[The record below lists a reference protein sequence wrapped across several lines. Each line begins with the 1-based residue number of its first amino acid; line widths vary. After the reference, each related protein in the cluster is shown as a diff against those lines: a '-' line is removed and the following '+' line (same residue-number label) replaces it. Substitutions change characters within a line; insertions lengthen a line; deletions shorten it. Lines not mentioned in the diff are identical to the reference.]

1 MKKIKDSIRNKE
13 LLALMITIVLF
24 FLIRVVLLIVGTKF
38 SETREDELLHMKMDT
53 LMEIV
58 SDGNAKRAAAD
69 ATIYA
74 NQKANVN
81 MMTNLLKEFATKDG
95 YAGPRVFSDGF
106 VAELQGER
114 VILPREY
121 RTFDTQITR
130 EMIEKGLASGEM
142 MTGYATVGNA
152 APEEAAPEEAAPED
166 MEKAEEAEEAYVD
179 ELSKSCFLSFGKISG
194 NYVYVDLL
202 SEIEY
207 TEYLDLGS
215 YNIYE
220 ALESADATFD
230 GITVVI
236 RDQDGELQLLRQFGA
251 GKPFESL
258 AGLGLTKEL
267 LYAETPSLTID
278 GQKYLCAFAELDN
291 RRGEEEHLHIVQ
303 MLPRVSLKE
312 QIATRSLLLGLVM
325 EIILIS
331 VTVYVTSVQR
341 YTAEHDLSEEQT
353 ERFPPPFSSNRWG
366 RCMWNC
372 ATEKIR

>member
-81 MMTNLLKEFATKDG
+81 LMTNLLKEFATKDG

-130 EMIEKGLASGEM
+130 EMIEKSLASGKM
-142 MTGYATVGNA
+142 MTGYAIVGNA
-152 APEEAAPEEAAPED
+152 ATEEAAPED
-166 MEKAEEAEEAYVD
+166 MEKAEEAYVD
-179 ELSKSCFLSFGKISG
+179 ELSKSCFLSFGKISE

-220 ALESADATFD
+220 ALESADATFN

-267 LYAETPSLTID
+267 TRKVLNGGETTREEALELYDAPLDELTVAANEIRERFCKRDFDLCSIVNAKSGRCSEDCKFCAQSARYATKCDEHPILPVETLVAAAKRNICISYKCSRGSLL
-278 GQKYLCAFAELDN
+278 KS
-291 RRGEEEHLHIVQ
+291 R
-303 MLPRVSLKE
+303 LPR
-312 QIATRSLLLGLVM
+312 
-325 EIILIS
+325 
-331 VTVYVTSVQR
+331 
-341 YTAEHDLSEEQT
+341 
-353 ERFPPPFSSNRWG
+353 G
-366 RCMWNC
+366 RCC
-372 ATEKIR
+372 SAL

>member
-1 MKKIKDSIRNKE
+1 M
-13 LLALMITIVLF
+13 
-24 FLIRVVLLIVGTKF
+24 
-38 SETREDELLHMKMDT
+38 
-53 LMEIV
+53 MEIV

-69 ATIYA
+69 ATIYE

-121 RTFDTQITR
+121 RTFDTLITR
-130 EMIEKGLASGEM
+130 EMIEKGLASGKM
-142 MTGYATVGNA
+142 MTGYAIVGNA
-152 APEEAAPEEAAPED
+152 ATEEAAPED
-166 MEKAEEAEEAYVD
+166 MEKAEEAYVD

-251 GKPFESL
+251 GKPTGAAKRNICISYKCSRGSL
-258 AGLGLTKEL
+258 LK
-267 LYAETPSLTID
+267 S
-278 GQKYLCAFAELDN
+278 
-291 RRGEEEHLHIVQ
+291 R
-303 MLPRVSLKE
+303 LPR
-312 QIATRSLLLGLVM
+312 
-325 EIILIS
+325 
-331 VTVYVTSVQR
+331 
-341 YTAEHDLSEEQT
+341 
-353 ERFPPPFSSNRWG
+353 G
-366 RCMWNC
+366 RCC
-372 ATEKIR
+372 SAL

>member
-130 EMIEKGLASGEM
+130 EGELIREYFDARGLAGFDYAYRFPGFNKVMQAAGRLIRTTEDYGVILLMDERFLYHQNRMLFPKEWRDARVTSQ
-142 MTGYATVGNA
+142 ATVG
-152 APEEAAPEEAAPED
+152 D
-166 MEKAEEAEEAYVD
+166 DVRDFWRYV
-179 ELSKSCFLSFGKISG
+179 
-194 NYVYVDLL
+194 
-202 SEIEY
+202 
-207 TEYLDLGS
+207 
-215 YNIYE
+215 
-220 ALESADATFD
+220 
-230 GITVVI
+230 
-236 RDQDGELQLLRQFGA
+236 
-251 GKPFESL
+251 
-258 AGLGLTKEL
+258 
-267 LYAETPSLTID
+267 
-278 GQKYLCAFAELDN
+278 
-291 RRGEEEHLHIVQ
+291 
-303 MLPRVSLKE
+303 
-312 QIATRSLLLGLVM
+312 
-325 EIILIS
+325 
-331 VTVYVTSVQR
+331 
-341 YTAEHDLSEEQT
+341 
-353 ERFPPPFSSNRWG
+353 
-366 RCMWNC
+366 
-372 ATEKIR
+372 